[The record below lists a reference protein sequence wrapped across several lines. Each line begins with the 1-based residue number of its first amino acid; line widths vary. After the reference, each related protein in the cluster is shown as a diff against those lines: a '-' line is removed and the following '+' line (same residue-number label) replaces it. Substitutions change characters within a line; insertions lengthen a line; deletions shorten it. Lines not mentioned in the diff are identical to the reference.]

1 MRVHAEMDGPVLNQ
15 TIERTSQMASDGFAG
30 ASQVSPEATHAI
42 LSVEQLGA
50 GYGDIQVL
58 FDVTFSVREREILAI
73 LGSNGAG
80 KTTLLRTISGLLI
93 PRRGTIKFCEC
104 QIGGCNSDEIV
115 KLGISQAPEGRRVF
129 AGLTVEENLKLGAFR
144 RASNTT
150 PVPQRLDRIYS
161 YFPRLRERR
170 KQLAGTMSGGE
181 QQMCAIGRALMA
193 QPKLL
198 IIDELSLGLA
208 PLIVEELLGVLNE
221 VHHTGTTVMLVE
233 QDVSVALGFSDRA
246 IVLQAG
252 KVVLQGQS
260 AELVKNENIIRSYLG
275 G

>member
-1 MRVHAEMDGPVLNQ
+1 MRARVKMDRSVLNQ
-15 TIERTSQMASDGFAG
+15 STERVPQVPSDGFADVPQG
-30 ASQVSPEATHAI
+30 SLDAACTI
-42 LSVEQLGA
+42 LSVENLDA

-58 FDVTFSVREREILAI
+58 FDVAFSVREREILAV

-80 KTTLLRTISGLLI
+80 KTTLLRTISGLLV
-93 PRRGTIKFCEC
+93 PRRGTIEFRER

-144 RASNTT
+144 RAPNTM

-161 YFPRLRERR
+161 YFPRLKERR
-170 KQLAGTMSGGE
+170 KQLAGTLSGGE

-208 PLIVEELLGVLNE
+208 PLIVEELLGVLNG
-221 VHHTGTTVMLVE
+221 VHHTGTAVMLVE

-252 KVVLQGQS
+252 RVVLQGQS
-260 AELVKNENIIRSYLG
+260 AELVKDENIIRSYLG